1 MHSSCNS
8 LTAGSPPPLSLL
20 RSMKPAICHQWTS
33 HIHWSSAT
41 HQPVFLIPLSS
52 FLVPQLTGSAHTHT
66 CACTHAHTEYC
77 SVFASPHAQ
86 SRQQLKKIKKDLF
99 RFWFLKLGQVEDD
112 CNPFTDKL
120 HIISWN
126 NEETRTS
133 KYCETPLVVEEL
145 HLWGVVQ
152 SQALQLLG
160 MVLPG
165 ITEPLFPSSAA
176 QGGVQKQRCS
186 LSFASLTH
194 TDLFPSD
201 TFPGSFSTST
211 CSPFSYPSIVSS
223 CPVSVQS
230 LQQRDLLVLVA
241 TSVQETATV
250 ITILISS
257 HCEFSPPG
265 M

>member
-52 FLVPQLTGSAHTHT
+52 FLVPQLTRVRAHMHT
-66 CACTHAHTEYC
+66 QSIVLSL
-77 SVFASPHAQ
+77 SVPMLKADNSW
-86 SRQQLKKIKKDLF
+86 KKIKKDLF

-133 KYCETPLVVEEL
+133 KYCETPLVIEEL

-160 MVLPG
+160 KMLPG

-186 LSFASLTH
+186 LSFAPLTY
-194 TDLFPSD
+194 TDLFPFD

>member
-52 FLVPQLTGSAHTHT
+52 FLVPQLTRVRAHTHT
-66 CACTHAHTEYC
+66 QSIVLSL
-77 SVFASPHAQ
+77 SVPMLKADNSW
-86 SRQQLKKIKKDLF
+86 KKIKKDLF

-133 KYCETPLVVEEL
+133 KYCETPLVIEEL

-160 MVLPG
+160 KMLPG

-186 LSFASLTH
+186 LSFAPLTY
-194 TDLFPSD
+194 TDLFPFD